1 MATPRVRRTCGAV
14 EIRRAPLPQAAHAVE
29 VSVDSVCGRG
39 CLDGGSCYASGVIAP
54 PLPAAPAELP
64 PPDASLIVSVQQ
76 FLDHGRPLDGWQ
88 AVRGLR
94 PLREWWKDGAEAAHC
109 ASRLISWLGNH
120 RLSDATDWLS
130 RPRYPEHGGVFIQW
144 LSALQRRR
152 GLHAMLR
159 AMRDRS
165 AHPPLTPV
173 QQVRL
178 LGSEAEIL
186 GGFRDFREAH
196 RLLDEAA
203 RIIPASWRV
212 HSARASVLEDEDDR
226 PAALEQAREAARLNP
241 GSVNTPQLIH
251 RLLVALGRP
260 EEALAVLR
268 EAEARLQDF
277 DLSLALTNW
286 HSEHED
292 YAAALAGM
300 DRCELLQPLAT
311 PRLKRWMN
319 GRRAFWHYLRGD
331 DAEALRCA
339 DLAPESFVAKVA
351 ERLRSGAAGRR
362 VRLPVPFVRQHH
374 VTCAPATLAAISAFF
389 GHPVE
394 HVEVAETIC
403 YDGTPDHSERRWA
416 TERGWTVR
424 EFRITLE
431 TARALLD
438 RGIPFTLTTV
448 EPTSAHLQAVIGYDA
463 RAGTI
468 LVREPGRQH
477 FEEYTEK
484 WLEDYAFSGPRGM
497 VLLPPDKAALLD
509 GVELPE
515 AELYDRL
522 HRLRSALHF
531 HRRDEAAAE
540 LEELLCLAPG
550 HRLTWMAQRIFA
562 AEDCHHPLQ
571 LAAVDG
577 LLEQYPD
584 SRALLYGRLCLL
596 RETEGRAGQLSFA
609 RRVIAAGKAPGAV
622 RVRLASL
629 LDEDAREWPAAER
642 EWRRVLRQWPYWTE
656 SLRGMANC
664 LWHRQHRTEA
674 LGFYRLWAAQD
685 AFDEDAAGAYFRASR
700 ALGDPAPA
708 LTFLRERAARHA
720 RKSSAPAITLASV
733 LESMKRDHESLAVVE
748 AALQSRPDDGAL
760 LLDLSARCLTAGME
774 ERAEKYL
781 ARAESLT
788 PARQWL
794 RRAAEGALRRA
805 RPEEAIAF
813 YRRVLELEPL
823 ASDVH
828 SALAGLLNDT
838 DSREA
843 AVQHYEQVC
852 AQHPGHYDILT
863 GLVRW
868 LAPDRVRRAPVL
880 RRLLELNPANGWAA
894 RELVEDLSADRNFAE
909 AAVILHEAIKAKPNE
924 ECNHGFLGEL
934 LMEQGRTDEALE
946 AFRAALRLNADY
958 TWALER
964 LVECSRTREEKKAAL
979 AFAAAEM
986 ERQVIKGDGL
996 ATWRLQALAV
1006 LEPEEVRSHL
1016 EQAHRS
1022 RPDLWW
1028 TWSCLLHHSL
1038 DEGRVDDAWRF
1049 AEEQAQNFPLMARAW
1064 LDLATVHAARED
1076 TSAER
1081 AALARTLEL
1090 NPSWGQAVRKMAAAC
1105 ERDGDSEAALAVLE
1119 RQARGEP
1126 SDTTSMSALFHLLR
1140 RMERKADAFQWARK
1154 AVSASP
1160 FHWEAWKELGLSV
1173 AECLDLPDPPADL
1186 DAAAAAAAALT
1197 EKHPA
1202 NYQAWECRAW
1212 FLEGRGELQAQLAV
1226 LREGAASLPHS
1237 WDLRDRLA
1245 SLLAEN
1251 SLTAEAL
1258 ACCTTDGVPEDEYKY
1273 RQARAAWVLYTSGDH
1288 AEGIRRME
1296 AVSEASPGYGWSI
1309 NRLLEWHQ
1317 TAGHWLAV
1325 ERWASALLRAD
1336 PRDAYACGY
1345 RAEALIEM
1353 DRALEAEAD
1362 LRAAL
1367 MLEPGYQWAGR
1378 ELIKLL
1384 LARRDLEGAQ
1394 RTVTRI
1400 KGRQPLH
1407 ELARRFEDAGYPD
1420 EALAMCRQAVAEDSG
1435 KWVRH
1440 TALGAMLSRRG
1451 DLAAAFEALQ
1461 QGAYLA
1467 PTEESPWKQWYDC
1480 AKTAGRIPEMR
1491 AAVLTWCREKPGDV
1505 WRWLSLYD
1513 LARWEQERIADI
1525 LSIFDEALAS
1535 LPHSDRLLDLKAV
1548 QLANQSRFTEA
1559 LAVCA
1564 TPGLPPD
1571 AASVMQRRA
1580 AWIYARRGELPEA
1593 IRLMAEAL
1601 KAEPGHAFGLESICE
1616 WLSDEKRYP
1625 ELDTW
1630 ARRLIEA
1637 RPRHH
1642 MSFGWLAYSFVMRGE
1657 KAEALPHLRRAL
1669 SEKKTYEWAG
1679 DQLFD
1684 ILMERQ
1690 DLAEAASA
1698 LAFLTRH
1705 QPGAGT
1711 VVKKVRL
1718 AAARGEKE
1726 AAFAAFAELK
1736 NAEAGQR
1743 IAAESALD
1751 QAGWQREVTAAW
1763 HERAAPG
1770 ANQNAAGG
1778 NFAGTSTGFAD
1789 GVMDPDEA
1797 AHWMRRICAAGGSK
1811 AWQDLALKH
1820 WPENVLI
1827 AAWEVW
1833 IEAASN
1839 KGWTGELHRA
1849 VKEKEGLFRRNTD
1862 LWAAVLRAFSDADNK
1877 AAIQWGSDWKER
1889 PDLRPWMTAN
1899 YGSALHRVRGPRA
1912 TLEVRRY
1919 SVDHLPSDH
1928 GTAIHRAWLALISA
1942 ADGRMAEA
1950 TSHLENLRDPDLN
1963 FSGHPAAHRLLV
1975 RLARILLA
1983 LADETTPLRDR
1994 RRQATTDIRAALQS
2008 VPDFRSNSCA
2018 RAGFRLFHLAAW
2030 RPLGVSG
2037 AGWTCLAAWL

>member
-1 MATPRVRRTCGAV
+1 
-14 EIRRAPLPQAAHAVE
+14 
-29 VSVDSVCGRG
+29 
-39 CLDGGSCYASGVIAP
+39 
-54 PLPAAPAELP
+54 
-64 PPDASLIVSVQQ
+64 VQRL
-76 FLDHGRPLDGWQ
+76 LDHGRPLDAWH
-88 AVRGLR
+88 AVDGLR

-120 RLSDATDWLS
+120 RQSDATDWLA

-152 GLHAMLR
+152 GLHAMLQ
-159 AMRDRS
+159 AMRDRK
-165 AHPPLTPV
+165 ARPPLTPE

-178 LGSEAEIL
+178 LASEAEIL
-186 GGFRDFREAH
+186 SGFRDFRAAR
-196 RLLDEAA
+196 RLLDEATPIA
-203 RIIPASWRV
+203 PASWRV
-212 HSARASVLEDEDDR
+212 HYARASVLEDEDDR
-226 PAALEQAREAARLNP
+226 SAALEEAREAARLHP
-241 GSVNTPQLIH
+241 GSVNAPRLIH

-260 EEALAVLR
+260 EEALAVLT

-277 DLSLALTNW
+277 DLSLTLTNW

-331 DAEALRCA
+331 DEEALRCA

-351 ERLRSGAAGRR
+351 ERLRSGATGRR

-416 TERGWTVR
+416 AERGWTVR
-424 EFRITLE
+424 EFRVTLE

-468 LVREPGRQH
+468 LVREPGWPH

-484 WLEDYAFSGPRGM
+484 WLETYAFSGPRGM
-497 VLLPPDKAALLD
+497 VLLPPEKAALLD

-531 HRRDEAAAE
+531 HRREEAAAE
-540 LEELLCLAPG
+540 LEELRRLAPG
-550 HRLTWMAQRIFA
+550 HRLTWMAQRVFA

-577 LLEQYPD
+577 LLALYPD
-584 SRALLYGRLCLL
+584 SRALLYGKLSLL

-642 EWRRVLRQWPYWTE
+642 EWRRTLRQWPYWTE

-685 AFDEDAAGAYFRASR
+685 EFDEDAAGAYFRASR

-733 LESMKRDHESLAVVE
+733 LDSMNREHESLTVLE
-748 AALQSRPDDGAL
+748 EALQCRPDDGAL
-760 LLDLSARCLTAGME
+760 LLDLSTRCLTAGRE
-774 ERAEKYL
+774 EQAQEYL
-781 ARAESLT
+781 ARAEALT

-794 RRAAEGALRRA
+794 RRAAESALRRA
-805 RPEEAIAF
+805 RPEEAIAL
-813 YRRVLELEPL
+813 YRRVLELEPM

-828 SALAGLLNDT
+828 RALAGLLNDT

-843 AVQHYEQVC
+843 AVQHYEQ
-852 AQHPGHYDILT
+852 AGAAHPGNYDILT
-863 GLVRW
+863 GLVKW

-909 AAVILHEAIKAKPNE
+909 AAVILEEAIRAKPNE
-924 ECNHGFLGEL
+924 ESNHGFLGEL
-934 LMEQGRTDEALE
+934 RMNQGRTDEALE

-964 LVECSRTREEKKAAL
+964 LVQCSRTLEEKKAAL

-986 ERQVIKGDGL
+986 ERQVMQGDGL

-1006 LEPEEVRSHL
+1006 LEPEEVRAHL

-1028 TWSCLLHHSL
+1028 TWSCLLHQSL
-1038 DEGRVDDAWRF
+1038 DEGRVDDALRL
-1049 AEEQAQNFPLMARAW
+1049 AEEQAEQFPLMPRAW

-1076 TSAER
+1076 TAAER

-1105 ERDGDSEAALAVLE
+1105 ERDGDSAAALTVLE
-1119 RQARGEP
+1119 RQARCEP
-1126 SDTTSMSALFHLLR
+1126 SDSASMSALFHLLR
-1140 RMERKADAFQWARK
+1140 RTGRKADAFQWARK

-1160 FHWEAWKELGLSV
+1160 FYWESWKELGLSV
-1173 AECLDLPDPPADL
+1173 AECRDLPDPPAGL
-1186 DAAAAAAAALT
+1186 DEAAAAAAALT
-1197 EKHPA
+1197 AKHPA
-1202 NYQAWECRAW
+1202 NPQAWECRAW

-1226 LREGAASLPHS
+1226 LREGAARLPHS

-1245 SLLAEN
+1245 VLLAEN
-1251 SLTAEAL
+1251 SRIAEAL
-1258 ACCTTDGVPEDEYKY
+1258 ACCTTDGVPEDEHKF
-1273 RQARAAWVLYTSGDH
+1273 RQARAAWVVYTGGDH
-1288 AEGIRRME
+1288 AEGLRRME
-1296 AVSEASPGYGWSI
+1296 AVSEAAPGYGWSI
-1309 NRLLEWHQ
+1309 SRLLEWHQ
-1317 TAGHWLAV
+1317 TAGHWPAV
-1325 ERWASALLRAD
+1325 ERWASARLRAN
-1336 PRDAYACGY
+1336 PRDAYAFGY

-1353 DRALEAEAD
+1353 DRAAEAEAD
-1362 LRAAL
+1362 LRAAIV
-1367 MLEPGYQWAGR
+1367 LEPGYRWAGR

-1394 RTVTRI
+1394 RTVARI

-1407 ELARRFEDAGYPD
+1407 ELARLFEEAGFPD

-1435 KWVRH
+1435 KWAHH
-1440 TALGAMLSRRG
+1440 TALGSLLSRRG
-1451 DLAAAFEALQ
+1451 DHSAAFEALQ
-1461 QGAYLA
+1461 HGAYLA
-1467 PTEESPWKQWYDC
+1467 PTEEPPWKQWYEG
-1480 AKTAGRIPEMR
+1480 AKTAGRIAEMR
-1491 AAVLTWCREKPGDV
+1491 AAVLAWCREKPGDV

-1513 LARWEQERIADI
+1513 LARWEQEPLAGM
-1525 LSIFDEALAS
+1525 LAIFDEALAS
-1535 LPHSDRLLDLKAV
+1535 LPHHDRLLDLKAV

-1571 AASVMQRRA
+1571 AAIVMQRRA
-1580 AWIYARRGELPEA
+1580 AWLYARRGERPEA
-1593 IRLMAEAL
+1593 IRRMEEAL
-1601 KAEPGHAFGLESICE
+1601 QAEPGSAFGLECICE

-1625 ELDTW
+1625 ELETW

-1642 MSFGWLAYSFVMRGE
+1642 MSFGWLAYSFVMREE
-1657 KAEALPHLRRAL
+1657 KTAALPHLRRAL
-1669 SEKKTYEWAG
+1669 SEDESYEWAG

-1684 ILMERQ
+1684 ILMERKE
-1690 DLAEAASA
+1690 LEEAASV
-1698 LAFLTRH
+1698 LAFLSRH
-1705 QPGAGT
+1705 QPGSGT
-1711 VVKKVRL
+1711 VTKKVRL

-1736 NAEAGQR
+1736 NAETNER
-1743 IAAESALD
+1743 IAAEKALD
-1751 QAGWQREVTAAW
+1751 QAGWKKEVTAFW
-1763 HERAAPG
+1763 HKRAAPG
-1770 ANQNAAGG
+1770 AHRNAPSHTVAG
-1778 NFAGTSTGFAD
+1778 STTGSAN
-1789 GVMDPDEA
+1789 GAMDPDEA
-1797 AHWMRRICAAGGSK
+1797 AHWMRRICAAGGSR
-1811 AWQDLALKH
+1811 AWRDLALKP
-1820 WPENVLI
+1820 WPENVLA

-1839 KGWTGELHRA
+1839 KGWGRELRRA
-1849 VKEKEGLFRRNTD
+1849 VKKQEALFRRNTD
-1862 LWAAVLRAFSDADNK
+1862 LWAAVLRAFSDSDNK
-1877 AAIQWGSDWKER
+1877 AAIRWGSDWKER
-1889 PDLRPWMTAN
+1889 ADLRPWMTAN
-1899 YGSALHRVRGPRA
+1899 YGSALSRVRGPRA
-1912 TLEVRRY
+1912 TLEVRRH
-1919 SVDHLPSDH
+1919 SVAQLPADH
-1928 GTAIHRAWLALISA
+1928 GTAIHRAWLALLCA
-1942 ADGRMAEA
+1942 AAGRTDEA
-1950 TSHLENLRDPDLN
+1950 MSHLENLRDPDLN
-1963 FSGHPAAHRLLV
+1963 FSGHPAAHRFLV

-1983 LADETTPLRDR
+1983 LEEETTPLRDR
-1994 RRQATTDIRAALQS
+1994 RRQAAADIRAALQS
-2008 VPDFRSNSCA
+2008 VPDFRGNSCA
-2018 RAGFRLFHLAAW
+2018 RSGFRVFHLKAWRRLGISPAAW
-2030 RPLGVSG
+2030 
-2037 AGWTCLAAWL
+2037 ACLAAWL